1 MSLRSLPVT
10 VPLAVALACS
20 SASNEQNE
28 RDLYGTGGSG
38 ATGAGGAAAG
48 GGGPGGFAGTG
59 GSAASGGGLQLDSGS
74 GGSADA
80 GCASASKTA
89 DRLPPLLMLVVD
101 TSGSMN
107 DSAPG
112 GGGSKWQVTRSA
124 LGTAMAQM
132 PNDYAVGVVFY
143 PDTNPLFGSCID
155 SQIDV
160 SLGLLDQNQR
170 ASLQQSFQAQSA
182 EGGTPTHDGYLLG
195 LNHVVASTLPG
206 NKFVVLITDGI
217 PTYALGCNGTGSNPI
232 NAQQTAALVS
242 QVQNAA
248 AGGVRTFV
256 VGSPGSEAARNTLS
270 QMASV
275 GGTASPGCSD
285 SGPNYCHFDM
295 TTAPDLGQA
304 FADALA
310 AISGAALSCSYPI
323 PAPPDGSQLDLGKV
337 NVVYT
342 PGGGGPPQDIFK
354 DPSASDCTTGWQYS
368 ADKSQIL
375 LCGATCDTV
384 KADTQGK
391 VDIVFGCET
400 KIE

>member
-1 MSLRSLPVT
+1 MSSTPR
-10 VPLAVALACS
+10 AAAIALVFALGCS
-20 SASNEQNE
+20 GTDHEQNE
-28 RDLYGTGGSG
+28 RDLYGSGGGGGSG
-38 ATGAGGAAAG
+38 TG
-48 GGGPGGFAGTG
+48 GGGATASGGGGYG
-59 GSAASGGGLQLDSGS
+59 GSAAGGSGGGLQLDSG
-74 GGSADA
+74 GGGAADA
-80 GCASASKTA
+80 GCATASKTA

-107 DSAPG
+107 DPAPG
-112 GGGSKWQVTRSA
+112 GGGSKWQVTRTA
-124 LGTAMAQM
+124 LGTALAQM

-143 PDTNPLFGSCID
+143 PDKNPLLGSCID
-155 SQIDV
+155 NQIDV
-160 SLGLLDQNQR
+160 SLALLDASQR
-170 ASLQQSFQAQSA
+170 SALQQAFQGQTA

-195 LNHVVASTLPG
+195 LNHVVASTLAG

-242 QVQNAA
+242 QVQNAST
-248 AGGVRTFV
+248 GGVRTFV
-256 VGSPGSEAARNTLS
+256 VGSPGSESARTTLS

-275 GGTASPGCSD
+275 GGTASPGCND
-285 SGPNYCHFDM
+285 NGPTYCHFDM

-337 NVVYT
+337 NVLYT
-342 PGGGGPPQDIFK
+342 PGSGGPPQDIFK
-354 DPSASDCTTGWQYS
+354 DPSATDCTTGWQYS
-368 ADKSQIL
+368 ADKTQIL
-375 LCGATCDTV
+375 LCGATCDAV